1 MKLSNFAWSTVALMT
16 LAACGGGGG
25 GGSSASTPVVT
36 NTAPTITDPGAL
48 SLLEGS
54 TSVASLSA
62 SDAQNNSLSFSIASG
77 EDEDLFSITTGG
89 VLSFSSAPDFEARA
103 DADEDNVYEV
113 TVQVSDGSLTDT
125 QALTITVTDA
135 FEGRVVDAPIAGATV
150 FVDLNGNDE
159 QDADE
164 PSGVTDDSGFFNVD
178 TFTVPEGSSAKVIS
192 KGGTDTKTGKALPDL
207 ALISDVPADITKPA
221 NVTPL
226 TTVVASVDTPEEKA
240 QVLQAMGIDKTPEE
254 LLTTDNWAAAE
265 TGDETAKAAQRVNQ
279 QVGLLLQTAATVADD
294 GDESTDISV
303 SLAKQVATEISEIAV
318 SDEGIDLTS
327 SDTLTTVLSEAVA
340 EVEPTLA
347 VEAAAIAAVASSV
360 ATVNA
365 VVADPT
371 LDPLSDV
378 AADIVESAQEELQ
391 TSVADVVSGEVSVEA
406 FEEATD
412 TTELFAGVVVAAD
425 ALDTDEDGVPDAL
438 DMDDDGDGVA
448 DGADA
453 FSKDNTEWLDS
464 DGDGIG
470 DNSDPT
476 PNPDSVDNSS
486 TTAPVETVINPCASY
501 VNEGG
506 QTLKGEFDSPN
517 CSYPVSFAD
526 AGNNVTT
533 DLTIPAL
540 EDGGAHMFDGSLF
553 IGEAHSNDAE
563 LTAAGIAEGGDGP
576 QLTIEAG
583 ATLAFIGAR
592 FVTINRGSTL
602 FAVGTAAKPITFTS
616 FYDVNGT
623 AAYNAVEQWGG
634 MVINGFGVSN
644 KCSYTGTRGEAG
656 FAKDGECNIPAE
668 GAEGLDESYYGGDN
682 DADSSGRMEYVVVKH
697 TGGEVGIGWLN
708 AITFGGVGSNTIVKN
723 LQSYSTYDDGIEMF
737 GGAVNFENFA
747 AVYVRDD
754 SIDIDEGYI
763 GTITNALVIQ
773 ASDDGNH
780 CIEADGIGS
789 YSSKTNAQIDD
800 FIARG
805 LNSAPT
811 IKNLTCIISPN
822 ATGTHDPGA
831 GWRLREG
838 IEPTI
843 HDSLVISS
851 FIADADAADTD
862 GNYCFRPQ
870 SYGTSV
876 TADGVIMACQDNF
889 KDDGATVAAANDMQF
904 ATLTAGVATDPTATA
919 DTGLVIVEGAKK
931 LSSVAL
937 ATALVDDAAPTITA
951 AGTGATYIGAITD
964 GVTNPYDGWTV
975 GIFEADAEP
984 LWFE

>member
-1 MKLSNFAWSTVALMT
+1 MLLRSRKGQRALLSAI
-16 LAACGGGGG
+16 AAAGLLVGCGGGG
-25 GGSSASTPVVT
+25 SDINISPV
-36 NTAPTITDPGAL
+36 
-48 SLLEGS
+48 
-54 TSVASLSA
+54 TS
-62 SDAQNNSLSFSIASG
+62 
-77 EDEDLFSITTGG
+77 
-89 VLSFSSAPDFEARA
+89 
-103 DADEDNVYEV
+103 DN
-113 TVQVSDGSLTDT
+113 
-125 QALTITVTDA
+125 
-135 FEGRVVDAPIAGATV
+135 
-150 FVDLNGNDE
+150 
-159 QDADE
+159 
-164 PSGVTDDSGFFNVD
+164 
-178 TFTVPEGSSAKVIS
+178 
-192 KGGTDTKTGKALPDL
+192 
-207 ALISDVPADITKPA
+207 
-221 NVTPL
+221 
-226 TTVVASVDTPEEKA
+226 
-240 QVLQAMGIDKTPEE
+240 
-254 LLTTDNWAAAE
+254 
-265 TGDETAKAAQRVNQ
+265 
-279 QVGLLLQTAATVADD
+279 
-294 GDESTDISV
+294 
-303 SLAKQVATEISEIAV
+303 
-318 SDEGIDLTS
+318 
-327 SDTLTTVLSEAVA
+327 
-340 EVEPTLA
+340 
-347 VEAAAIAAVASSV
+347 
-360 ATVNA
+360 
-365 VVADPT
+365 
-371 LDPLSDV
+371 
-378 AADIVESAQEELQ
+378 
-391 TSVADVVSGEVSVEA
+391 
-406 FEEATD
+406 
-412 TTELFAGVVVAAD
+412 
-425 ALDTDEDGVPDAL
+425 
-438 DMDDDGDGVA
+438 
-448 DGADA
+448 
-453 FSKDNTEWLDS
+453 
-464 DGDGIG
+464 
-470 DNSDPT
+470 
-476 PNPDSVDNSS
+476 SVDNSS
-486 TTAPVETVINPCASY
+486 TTNAPVETVNPCASY
-501 VNEGG
+501 VNEAG
-506 QTLKGEFDSPN
+506 QTLQGEFNSPN

-540 EDGGAHMFDGSLF
+540 ENGGAHMFDGSLF

-583 ATLAFIGAR
+583 ATLAFKSR
-592 FVTINRGSTL
+592 LQFVIINRGSTM
-602 FAVGTAAKPITFTS
+602 FAVGTAAEPITFTS
-616 FYDVNGT
+616 FTDVEGT
-623 AAYNAVEQWGG
+623 VAYNAVQQWGG

-644 KCSYTGTRGEAG
+644 KCSYTGTRGASG
-656 FAKDGECNIPAE
+656 FAKTGECNIAAE

-697 TGGEVGIGWLN
+697 TGAEVGNGDELN
-708 AITFGGVGSNTIVKN
+708 GISFGGVGSNTIIKN
-723 LQSYSTYDDGIEMF
+723 LQTYSTYDDGIEMF

-838 IEPTI
+838 IEPVI